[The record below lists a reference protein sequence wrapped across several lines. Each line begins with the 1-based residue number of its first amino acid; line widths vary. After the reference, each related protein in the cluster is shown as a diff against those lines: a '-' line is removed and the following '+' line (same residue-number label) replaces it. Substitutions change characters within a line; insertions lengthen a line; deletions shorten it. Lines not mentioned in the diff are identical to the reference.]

1 MRRRTAHGSA
11 RPKGKHQEPPQGV
24 GVRQAASRKAEDAP
38 HLRGPGKAVRELLL
52 QGQPHQGPDRG
63 VPAGTPRDA
72 TRQRGL
78 PDQPGDVARPGA
90 PIGAPSPLHHER
102 QAREHPVHAGS
113 AGRRSRGGR
122 VEHEV
127 AAVRRTHRIRQ
138 RPARARLARIQR
150 ARAQGE
156 SAGQTGAR
164 RHRHQRRRTTDRR
177 VLLAIIYSRKDIM
190 AVLEFQ
196 RASIE
201 VRERRDNYAK
211 FAIEPLERGF
221 GITLGNS
228 LRRILLSSLPGAAVT
243 YVKID
248 GVLHEFSTIPG
259 VVEDTTNIILNLKGL
274 PLKLNSD
281 EPKVLRIEAVGE
293 REVTASDI
301 VPDADVELLD
311 PNYHIATLSDKKAR
325 LFMEIGVEKWRGY
338 VTADKQRN
346 VEHVIGLIPVD
357 SIFTP
362 IRKVSYQIEDTRVGQ
377 VTDYDRLLIEIETNG
392 SLTPDEA
399 LSTAAGILQ
408 EQLGLFVTFSG
419 RAEVEAPVEE
429 AKPFAGWDIPV
440 DELDLSVRSY
450 NCLKRAGIT
459 KISEL
464 LQKTEEEIMNMR
476 NLGKKSVD
484 EIKEKLVERNLSLKA
499 Q

>member
-1 MRRRTAHGSA
+1 
-11 RPKGKHQEPPQGV
+11 
-24 GVRQAASRKAEDAP
+24 
-38 HLRGPGKAVRELLL
+38 
-52 QGQPHQGPDRG
+52 
-63 VPAGTPRDA
+63 
-72 TRQRGL
+72 
-78 PDQPGDVARPGA
+78 
-90 PIGAPSPLHHER
+90 
-102 QAREHPVHAGS
+102 
-113 AGRRSRGGR
+113 
-122 VEHEV
+122 
-127 AAVRRTHRIRQ
+127 
-138 RPARARLARIQR
+138 
-150 ARAQGE
+150 
-156 SAGQTGAR
+156 
-164 RHRHQRRRTTDRR
+164 
-177 VLLAIIYSRKDIM
+177 M

-196 RASIE
+196 RATIE

-274 PLKLNSD
+274 PLKLSVD
-281 EPKVLRIEAVGE
+281 EPKVLRIEATGE

-301 VPDADVELLD
+301 VPDADIELLEPD
-311 PNYHIATLSDKKAR
+311 YHIATLSDKKAR

-362 IRKVSYQIEDTRVGQ
+362 IRKIAYQIEDTRVGQ
-377 VTDYDRLLIEIETNG
+377 VTDYDRLIMEIETNG

-408 EQLGLFVTFSG
+408 DQLGMFVTFSG
-419 RAEVEAPVEE
+419 RPEIEAPVEE

-484 EIKEKLVERNLSLKA
+484 EIKEKLQERNLSLKA

>member
-1 MRRRTAHGSA
+1 
-11 RPKGKHQEPPQGV
+11 
-24 GVRQAASRKAEDAP
+24 
-38 HLRGPGKAVRELLL
+38 
-52 QGQPHQGPDRG
+52 
-63 VPAGTPRDA
+63 
-72 TRQRGL
+72 
-78 PDQPGDVARPGA
+78 
-90 PIGAPSPLHHER
+90 
-102 QAREHPVHAGS
+102 
-113 AGRRSRGGR
+113 
-122 VEHEV
+122 
-127 AAVRRTHRIRQ
+127 
-138 RPARARLARIQR
+138 
-150 ARAQGE
+150 
-156 SAGQTGAR
+156 
-164 RHRHQRRRTTDRR
+164 
-177 VLLAIIYSRKDIM
+177 M

-196 RASIE
+196 RATIE
-201 VRERRDNYAK
+201 VRERRDNYAQ

-274 PLKLNSD
+274 PLKLSSD
-281 EPKVLRIEAVGE
+281 EPKVLRIEATGE

-301 VPDADVELLD
+301 VPDADIELLEPD
-311 PNYHIATLSDKKAR
+311 YHIATLSDKKAR

-362 IRKVSYQIEDTRVGQ
+362 IRKVAYQIEDTRVGQ